1 MLVTT
6 KFIQNEKPSLVII
19 ASNETLLG
27 YSAGAWTTRETSGGR
42 CTVENRSTRTS
53 VPTGRSAPSRD
64 TPRESRTISCLPWT
78 NKRTSTTRYSPFLYF
93 PVCVCVCLCVCLSVC
108 LCVSFCLYE
117 VNKQKDFYYSRRG
130 WSLPLRFLSFCPS
143 HPLYI
148 SIFPFL
154 LFKKERICFFF
165 CIDVS
170 AGFLRQCPN
179 STRLLELFSRNM

>member
-1 MLVTT
+1 MKLFSVTLQEHGQRAKHLEGDVPWRTVRHGPPCRLVAAPPPEIHHENLVRYRVCREQTRGLLLPGT
-6 KFIQNEKPSLVII
+6 VPSSI
-19 ASNETLLG
+19 
-27 YSAGAWTTRETSGGR
+27 
-42 CTVENRSTRTS
+42 
-53 VPTGRSAPSRD
+53 
-64 TPRESRTISCLPWT
+64 
-78 NKRTSTTRYSPFLYF
+78 F
-93 PVCVCVCLCVCLSVC
+93 PCVCVCVCVCLSVCLSVC
-108 LCVSFCLYE
+108 LCVSVCLYE

-130 WSLPLRFLSFCPS
+130 WFLPLRFLSFCPS

>member
-1 MLVTT
+1 MDNARNIWREMYRGEPFDTDLRADWS
-6 KFIQNEKPSLVII
+6 QRPLPR
-19 ASNETLLG
+19 
-27 YSAGAWTTRETSGGR
+27 YTTR
-42 CTVENRSTRTS
+42 
-53 VPTGRSAPSRD
+53 
-64 TPRESRTISCLPWT
+64 ISYDIVYAVNKQEDFYYQVQSLPLF
-78 NKRTSTTRYSPFLYF
+78 S
-93 PVCVCVCLCVCLSVC
+93 PVCVCVCVCVCVSVCLSVC
-108 LCVSFCLYE
+108 LCVSVCLYE

-130 WSLPLRFLSFCPS
+130 WFLPLRFLSFCPS

-179 STRLLELFSRNM
+179 STLLLELFSRNM